1 VGEQDPR
8 LPGHRPD
15 MTTRR
20 HDLGLPG
27 NGGRFAGHGLA
38 EGPETDLVLAAASAH
53 PAQDDDMTTSP
64 VSTLGHATDLEILRG
79 SDAPAFVHSAIRLAH
94 DAHRGQTDKQ
104 GRDYFD
110 AHLRPIADALRPFG
124 PEAEAVGWLHDC
136 PEDTSVTY
144 DDLRADGQPEDVVM
158 GVWSMT
164 RQVNERTG
172 RNEPYMRLIERSKRH
187 PLGRIGK
194 LADNT
199 WNILSSLSLRKI
211 DPVKAESMLN
221 GRYIPARK
229 VLLANAPITG
239 AQIHAMQVILRGHLI
254 RLEGMSPADVSL
266 AARLERVS

>member
-1 VGEQDPR
+1 
-8 LPGHRPD
+8 

-20 HDLGLPG
+20 LDLGLPG
-27 NGGRFAGHGLA
+27 DGGRFAGHDLA
-38 EGPETDLVLAAASAH
+38 EGPETDLAAASAIA
-53 PAQDDDMTTSP
+53 AQDEDMSP
-64 VSTLGHATDLEILRG
+64 GHATIINWAAQRP
-79 SDAPAFVHSAIRLAH
+79 DAPAFVHAAMALAF

-110 AHLRPIADALRPFG
+110 AHLRPIADALRAFG
-124 PEAEAVGWLHDC
+124 PEAEAVGWLHDA
-136 PEDTSVTY
+136 PEDTSLTF
-144 DDLRADGQPEDVVM
+144 DDLRAGGQPEDVVM

-164 RQVNERTG
+164 RQVNPRTG
-172 RNEPYMRLIERSKRH
+172 KNEPYVRLIERSVRH

-211 DPVKAESMLN
+211 DPVQADSMLN

-239 AQIHAMQVILRGHLI
+239 AQIHAMQVTLRGHLL
-254 RLEGMSPADVSL
+254 RLDGMPDHPAIVRAEPIGL
-266 AARLERVS
+266 AS

>member
-1 VGEQDPR
+1 
-8 LPGHRPD
+8 

-20 HDLGLPG
+20 LDLGLPG
-27 NGGRFAGHGLA
+27 NGGRFAGHDLA
-38 EGPETDLVLAAASAH
+38 EGPETDLALAAASPD
-53 PAQDDDMTTSP
+53 PAQDDDMTTIP
-64 VSTLGHATDLEILRG
+64 ASTFGRATGLEVLRG

-94 DAHRGQTDKQ
+94 DAHRGQTDQQ

-124 PEAEAVGWLHDC
+124 PEAEAVGWLHDA
-136 PEDTSVTY
+136 PEDTSLTY

-172 RNEPYMRLIERSKRH
+172 KNEPYTRLIVRSSRH

-199 WNILSSLSLRKI
+199 WNILCNLRLSKT
-211 DPVKAESMLN
+211 DPVKAASLLN

-229 VLLANAPITG
+229 VLLADAPITG
-239 AQIHAMQVILRGHLI
+239 AQIHAMQVTLRGHLI
-254 RLEGMSPADVSL
+254 RLDGIDSPVDPSL
-266 AARLERVS
+266 AARTERAS